1 MLACAINPSKTGR
14 EVARD
19 LIKIENLTIRLGN
32 FTLKEINLRVE
43 KGEFLTILGP
53 IGSGKTTLL
62 KCIAGTYQPERGR
75 IEIDGK
81 DVTKLPP
88 EKRGVGYVPQD
99 YKLFP
104 HLNVMENI
112 AFGLKLRKLKD
123 VDEKVRMISSLVGIN
138 SILTQCVKCLSEGQ
152 KQLVALARALA
163 IEPKLLLLDEPFA
176 RLDFATKTRLQE
188 EMKRIHKRT
197 GATVIHV
204 THDFEGS
211 LRLGNKIVIMENGK
225 LLNEP
230 SSMEKYLEEKLGH
243 IPITCD

>member
-1 MLACAINPSKTGR
+1 
-14 EVARD
+14 VARD
-19 LIKIENLTIRLGN
+19 LIKIENLAMRLGE
-32 FTLKEINLRVE
+32 FSLKEVNLQIE

-62 KCIAGTYQPERGR
+62 KCIAGIYRPERGR
-75 IEIDGK
+75 IEIDGQ

-104 HLNVMENI
+104 HLNVRENI
-112 AFGLKLRKLKD
+112 AFGLRLRKMKD
-123 VDEKVRMISSLVGIN
+123 VDGEVETISSLVGLTP
-138 SILTQCVKCLSEGQ
+138 ILTQCVKCLSEGQ

-163 IEPKLLLLDEPFA
+163 IKPKLLLLDEPFA
-176 RLDFATKTRLQE
+176 RLDLATKTRLQK
-188 EMKRIHKRT
+188 EMEKIHEQTKT
-197 GATVIHV
+197 TAIHV

-211 LRLGNKIVIMENGK
+211 LKLGNRIVIMENGR

-230 SSMEKYLEEKLGH
+230 KAIERYLEEKLGH
-243 IPITCD
+243 IPITSD